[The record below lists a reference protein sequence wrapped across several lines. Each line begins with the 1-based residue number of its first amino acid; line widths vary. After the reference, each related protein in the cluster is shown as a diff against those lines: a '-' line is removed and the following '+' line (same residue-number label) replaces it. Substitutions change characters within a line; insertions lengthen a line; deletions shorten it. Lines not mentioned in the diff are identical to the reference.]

1 MTMNMDAIALMVPAV
16 AALFTALYYL
26 GRKLLKGL
34 AALLLEL
41 VPVIL
46 ALEEVREAWLR
57 LRSRAVR
64 AGEPEEERPHPPA
77 VTAGESEEE
86 RSRALS

>member
-1 MTMNMDAIALMVPAV
+1 MTTNVDAIALMVSAV
-16 AALFTALYYL
+16 AALLAALYYL

>member
-1 MTMNMDAIALMVPAV
+1 MTVVDALSVAVPAV
-16 AALFTALYYL
+16 AALLAALYFL
-26 GRKLLKGL
+26 GRKVLKGIE
-34 AALLLEL
+34 ALLLEL

-46 ALEEVREAWLR
+46 ALGEVREAWLR
-57 LRSRAVR
+57 LRSRAVT

>member
-34 AALLLEL
+34 ATLLLEL

-57 LRSRAVR
+57 LRSRA
-64 AGEPEEERPHPPA
+64 GMESEGPETGSHAPA

-86 RSRALS
+86 RSHALS